1 MAITSVRI
9 NHYVRP
15 YQEALVNLQSAPSN
29 YYGFQPLK
37 SGNKAPY
44 FNHPV
49 SQTLFP
55 ATNRRRTDA
64 ANRLNFNKPVVLV
77 FRPVF
82 HNDADI
88 QRLFLESLQADVSV
102 MGGELLV
109 VTNATVKSLTANL
122 QRTNT
127 LHIFSDPDNE
137 IARNYGLYNAANP
150 LSDWLSGVEGDIS
163 LPAYYILSPGG
174 RIVYHYVDYNFRTY
188 NYEQFDG
195 QQFVRQLLTAVYQS
209 AQRLKET
216 EHNNFPRTEQQV
228 SEVPFVQK
236 DRRDSGKC
244 KNSASEKLN

>member
-1 MAITSVRI
+1 MAITSVKI

-15 YQEALVNLQSAPSN
+15 YQEALVNVQSAPSN

-37 SGNKAPY
+37 AGNKAPY
-44 FNHPV
+44 FHHPV

-55 ATNRRRTDA
+55 A
-64 ANRLNFNKPVVLV
+64 ANRHHTTTSKQLNFNKPVVLV

-82 HNDADI
+82 HNDADV
-88 QRLFLESLQADVSV
+88 QRLFLESLQADVNV

-109 VTNATVKSLTANL
+109 VTNATIKSLTANL

-150 LSDWLSGVEGDIS
+150 LSDWLSGIEGDIS

-174 RIVYHYVDYNFRTY
+174 KIVYHYVDYNFRTY
-188 NYEQFDG
+188 DYEHFDG
-195 QQFVRQLLTAVYQS
+195 QLFVRQLLTAVYQS
-209 AQRLKET
+209 AQQLR
-216 EHNNFPRTEQQV
+216 
-228 SEVPFVQK
+228 
-236 DRRDSGKC
+236 
-244 KNSASEKLN
+244 EKLN